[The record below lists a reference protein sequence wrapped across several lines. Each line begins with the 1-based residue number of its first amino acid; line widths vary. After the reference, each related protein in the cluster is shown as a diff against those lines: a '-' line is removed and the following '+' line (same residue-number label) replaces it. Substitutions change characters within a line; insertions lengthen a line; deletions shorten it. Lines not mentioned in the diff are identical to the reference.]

1 MTGVRVEVPY
11 AWPTGEA
18 EALALQERL
27 RPLADHRG
35 PGPRRPRYVAGLD
48 VAYAGDGRG
57 TGDLV
62 AAAAVVVDTESLAV
76 VEQATATART
86 TFPYIPG
93 LFAFRELPVLA
104 EALRTLRVTPDLLLC
119 DGHGLAH
126 PRRFGLACHL
136 GVLTGLPTAG
146 VAKTPFTGEYDP
158 GALGPERGAYAD
170 LVDRGE
176 TVGRALR
183 TQSGVKPVF
192 VSTGH
197 LVDLRTAT
205 AHVLALAPR
214 YRLPETTRR
223 ADRLSRDALA
233 EAEAEATAR
242 ARADAQAAPEA
253 AEAPAGAAAAD
264 GAEASGEGR
273 GVPSGAGAGRDT
285 VGG

>member
-1 MTGVRVEVPY
+1 MRIDVPY
-11 AWPTGEA
+11 AWPTGRE
-18 EALALQERL
+18 EALALQDRL

-35 PGPRRPRYVAGLD
+35 PGPSRPRHVAGLD

-62 AAAAVVVDTESLAV
+62 AAAVVVVDTATLEV
-76 VEQATATART
+76 VERATATART

-93 LFAFRELPVLA
+93 LFAFREVPVLV
-104 EALRTLRVTPDLLLC
+104 EALRALRVTPDLLLC

-146 VAKTPFTGEYDP
+146 VAKTPFTGGYGP
-158 GALGPERGAYAD
+158 AALGSHRGAYAD
-170 LVDRGE
+170 LTDGGE

-183 TQSGVKPVF
+183 TQDGVKPVY

-197 LVDLRTAT
+197 LVDLPTVT
-205 AHVLALAPR
+205 AHVLSMAR
-214 YRLPETTRR
+214 YRLPETTRQ

-233 EAEAEATAR
+233 
-242 ARADAQAAPEA
+242 AAVA
-253 AEAPAGAAAAD
+253 AE
-264 GAEASGEGR
+264 
-273 GVPSGAGAGRDT
+273 GAGRPADT